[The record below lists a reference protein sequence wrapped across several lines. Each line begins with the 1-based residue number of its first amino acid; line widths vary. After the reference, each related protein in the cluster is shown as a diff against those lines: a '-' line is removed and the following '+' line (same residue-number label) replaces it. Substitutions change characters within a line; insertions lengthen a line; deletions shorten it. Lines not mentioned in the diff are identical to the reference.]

1 MRRSYRVLAA
11 VSAVG
16 VALLASACS
25 SALGSTHA
33 AAGVIVAVG
42 AENEY
47 ANVISQVGGKYV
59 QASAIM
65 SNPNTDPHTFE
76 ASASVARTVSEAQL
90 VVQNGVGYDTFMNTI
105 ENAAPNSARKVIVVQ
120 NLLGLPAGTPN
131 PHLWYKPGTMP
142 AVANA
147 IAADLEAIQPAHAS
161 YFKANAAAFTA
172 SLTAW
177 NNAIAAFA
185 AKYPNT
191 PVATT
196 EPVADYMLQAA
207 GADNLTPFAF
217 QADIMNGTD
226 PSAQDVAIERSLF
239 TGHKVKVFLY
249 NQQVTDTLTESFITL
264 AQPEQ
269 HPGGGRLRDDARARL
284 RLPVLDADRGS
295 GPGQGRG
302 RPHLHGAPVMTLPP
316 TGDLLRLEDV
326 SVRLGGREILTDV
339 SLRIRPGEF
348 TGLIGP
354 NGAGK
359 TTLLRVILGLQP
371 VTTGEVLLD
380 GAPRPHRDSS
390 IGYVPQKLA
399 IEPDMPLR
407 VRDVVSLGLDGQ
419 KFGLRLPSR
428 ARRELV
434 SDMLTAVGA
443 QRYADARV
451 GELSG
456 GEQQRVMIAHAL
468 ISRPKLLLLDEP
480 LANLDISSEQ
490 GIVSVL
496 ARLARAEHVAVL
508 LSAHD
513 MNPLMPV
520 MDRIVYVAAGR
531 VAVGEANE
539 VVQPEV
545 LSRLYGRHVD
555 VIRVHGRI
563 LVVAAPEGVG
573 EVEAAA
579 EDVGI
584 AG

>member
-1 MRRSYRVLAA
+1 
-11 VSAVG
+11 
-16 VALLASACS
+16 
-25 SALGSTHA
+25 
-33 AAGVIVAVG
+33 
-42 AENEY
+42 
-47 ANVISQVGGKYV
+47 
-59 QASAIM
+59 
-65 SNPNTDPHTFE
+65 
-76 ASASVARTVSEAQL
+76 
-90 VVQNGVGYDTFMNTI
+90 
-105 ENAAPNSARKVIVVQ
+105 
-120 NLLGLPAGTPN
+120 
-131 PHLWYKPGTMP
+131 
-142 AVANA
+142 
-147 IAADLEAIQPAHAS
+147 
-161 YFKANAAAFTA
+161 
-172 SLTAW
+172 
-177 NNAIAAFA
+177 
-185 AKYPNT
+185 
-191 PVATT
+191 
-196 EPVADYMLQAA
+196 
-207 GADNLTPFAF
+207 
-217 QADIMNGTD
+217 
-226 PSAQDVAIERSLF
+226 
-239 TGHKVKVFLY
+239 
-249 NQQVTDTLTESFITL
+249 
-264 AQPEQ
+264 
-269 HPGGGRLRDDARARL
+269 
-284 RLPVLDADRGS
+284 
-295 GPGQGRG
+295 
-302 RPHLHGAPVMTLPP
+302 MTLPPTGPP

-326 SVRLGGREILTDV
+326 SVRLGGREVLTDV
-339 SLRIRPGEF
+339 SLRIGPGEF

-419 KFGLRLPSR
+419 KFGIRLPSR

-531 VAVGEANE
+531 VAVGDADE

-563 LVVAAPEGVG
+563 LVVAAPEGVD

-579 EDVGI
+579 EDIGI